1 MIDIIK
7 KTWILFFGYSFICLG
22 HGLQGTLVGVRSVIE
37 NFSFIQT
44 GYVIAGYYVGYL
56 VGSLIIPSLLKKV
69 GHIRVFAALASLASI
84 AILLHSIINVPAIWF
99 FIRIL
104 TGISISGI
112 FVIMESW
119 LNEKSDNESRG
130 NILSIYMVI
139 TFTFLGCGSFLLNIS
154 DPSKFE
160 LFILVSVLLSFSLI
174 PILLTSTSAPNFQNP
189 KILKFTELYKVSPL
203 GFIGAVTIGLA
214 HSTVFGLGAVYAKKI
229 GLSNIEISLFIV
241 IVTICGALFQWPIGF
256 VSDKV
261 DRRVI
266 LIIVTFIASIAC
278 IFIIASSFISTILLF
293 ILLAIY
299 SAMSLPMYSL
309 NIAHVNDFLQP
320 DEIVAASSGLAVL
333 VGCGSICGPLIA
345 SYFMSLFGANGFFIF
360 LFMAHIF
367 LGFFGIYRMA
377 IRTKPA
383 DIESQ
388 YVPLPRTITPL
399 GMELNPKADV
409 DDEYLG
415 KEPFFKNK

>member
-7 KTWILFFGYSFICLG
+7 KTWVLFFGYIFICLG

-229 GLSNIEISLFIV
+229 GLSNIEISFFIV

-256 VSDKV
+256 ISDKI

-367 LGFFGIYRMA
+367 LGLFGIYRMA